1 MILKKNISSTKHHIA
16 AEASNGLEAIEFYLH
31 FKPDLVIM
39 DITMSEMNGLDALK
53 EIMKL
58 DPNAK
63 VIMCSAIGQQTVVLE
78 ALQSG
83 AKDFIVKPFSSERI
97 SEAINN
103 TLK

>member
-1 MILKKNISSTKHHIA
+1 
-16 AEASNGLEAIEFYLH
+16 
-31 FKPDLVIM
+31 M
-39 DITMSEMNGLDALK
+39 DITMSEMNGLNALK